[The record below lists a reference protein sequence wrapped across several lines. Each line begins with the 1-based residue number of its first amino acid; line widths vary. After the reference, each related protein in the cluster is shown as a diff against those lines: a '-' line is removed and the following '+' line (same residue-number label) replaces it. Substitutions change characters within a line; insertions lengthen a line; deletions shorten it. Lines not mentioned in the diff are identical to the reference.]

1 MKQLILILLLFSSP
15 IFAQS
20 KVDSI
25 IENKTQELKS
35 IGIKNYFFY
44 NTYCI
49 GSKRLI
55 KIDEIDCSIEGAFI
69 YLFWQEENKSY
80 IQSLGICNNKIE
92 ISNNIFDFF
101 LDNYSKIKDEKVE
114 PYQTDK
120 NSIIGISH
128 SCFKKFIYYDET
140 KEVIVKFDE
149 FNLTTE
155 IECPNINYEINNN
168 LNVVLLSKLCDKNIK
183 EYYNK

>member
-20 KVDSI
+20 KIDSI

-69 YLFWQEENKSY
+69 YLFWQEENKMANST
-80 IQSLGICNNKIE
+80 K
-92 ISNNIFDFF
+92 SNIAVDFAYFFINMKTFFILYLLIFNCLNVIFIHYFF
-101 LDNYSKIKDEKVE
+101 L
-114 PYQTDK
+114 
-120 NSIIGISH
+120 
-128 SCFKKFIYYDET
+128 FKYN
-140 KEVIVKFDE
+140 VM
-149 FNLTTE
+149 L
-155 IECPNINYEINNN
+155 NITM
-168 LNVVLLSKLCDKNIK
+168 
-183 EYYNK
+183 